1 LSDLRLLSERHRAL
15 LNKARH
21 ARSAAQLFDRP
32 ARGIG
37 KWFVALGGLGYDK
50 NMRKNG
56 FHICRWLARVG
67 CAVVVGTISLVSASA
82 AESPRKMRLAYAGW
96 EIGTAVAYIGVDS
109 GLFKKNGVEIE
120 ELPIRDTLS
129 AGVQSLIGVDLLIG
143 FGNPLA
149 VLQPVAS
156 GAGITVIGSHV
167 SFDEYGMGVNSSIS
181 ALKELKGKKVG
192 VSALGAR
199 SDLVARV
206 MLRRAGLDPSKDV
219 EMVAAGL
226 APARAMALTKNLV
239 QGVPL
244 NQQVAGQ
251 AQKLGIKVL
260 EMKAVPVMTDLLIT
274 TRTFVK
280 AEDEMVRRFM
290 KGYAAAI
297 QFFVSKRSDSLA
309 ILKKYFPGT
318 QGVSVDA
325 MYDAFSAQLRPL
337 PELNNEAIQAFVDV
351 GATVDERTKNLKP
364 ADIIEPKFFDE
375 LKGSQFL
382 KDLYTEKVSL

>member
-1 LSDLRLLSERHRAL
+1 
-15 LNKARH
+15 
-21 ARSAAQLFDRP
+21 
-32 ARGIG
+32 
-37 KWFVALGGLGYDK
+37 
-50 NMRKNG
+50 
-56 FHICRWLARVG
+56 
-67 CAVVVGTISLVSASA
+67 
-82 AESPRKMRLAYAGW
+82 
-96 EIGTAVAYIGVDS
+96 VAYIGVDA

-149 VLQPVAS
+149 VLQPVAI
-156 GAGITVIGSHV
+156 GADVAVIGSHV
-167 SFDEYGMGVNSSIS
+167 GFDQYGMGVGSTINS
-181 ALKELKGKKVG
+181 LKDLKGKKVG

-219 EMVAAGL
+219 ELVAAGL
-226 APARAMALTKNLV
+226 SPARALALTKNLV

-244 NQQVAGQ
+244 NENIAAE

-260 EMKAVPVMTDLLIT
+260 EMKSVPVMTDLLIT
-274 TRTFVK
+274 TRSFIK
-280 AEDEMVRRFM
+280 REENMVRRFM

-297 QFFVSKRSDSLA
+297 QYFVSKRSESVD
-309 ILKKYFPGT
+309 ILKKYFPGN
-318 QGVSVDA
+318 QGVGVDA

-351 GATVDERTKNLKP
+351 GAAVDQRAKKLTP
-364 ADIIEPKFFDE
+364 ADIVDAKFFEE
-375 LKGSQFL
+375 LKNSEFL
-382 KDLYTEKVSL
+382 KDLYTEKVRL